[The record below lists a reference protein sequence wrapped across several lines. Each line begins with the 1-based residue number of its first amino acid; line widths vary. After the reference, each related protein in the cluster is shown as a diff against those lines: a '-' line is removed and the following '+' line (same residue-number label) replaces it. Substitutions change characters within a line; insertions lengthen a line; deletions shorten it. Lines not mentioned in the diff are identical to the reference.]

1 MRHVYRMTG
10 DGPDLVIAHDT
21 DEAWEL
27 WCEAVGESRKDYE
40 EECGWERVEP
50 DELLTIGFED
60 IDEMYHTLREAEGCG
75 SDLNKAKVS
84 ARARAHDLLIGDW
97 TAYFIDA
104 PAAWW
109 AKMPA
114 GVLFIGEW

>member
-27 WCEAVGESRKDYE
+27 WCQAVGESRADYE
-40 EECGWERVEP
+40 QECTWEMVQPTEA
-50 DELLTIGFED
+50 LTIGWED
-60 IDEMYHTLREAEGCG
+60 IDEMRGELGRAADHGADPSIAKLSARACG
-75 SDLNKAKVS
+75 SDFII
-84 ARARAHDLLIGDW
+84 DGW

-114 GVLFIGEW
+114 GVLLIGEW